1 MCDIVMKG
9 GITSGVVYP
18 GAILSLAPTYR
29 FRSIGGTS
37 AGAIAAAIVSAA
49 EHARRGANHVGFE
62 EVIANLPERLG
73 DAVGGKPFMLQLFQA
88 DKPTRP
94 LFTAAV
100 RFMSPHGK
108 VLGPLG
114 LLVAFRRSALAAGA
128 VGVSSVLLCTVGD
141 LDAALGV
148 AGVSASVA
156 IFAAGTVAETRRAL
170 RAIAANDFGFCRL
183 GPGVGSADKPALTS
197 WLHEQIQ
204 AAAGRTASAAP
215 LTFADL
221 WGVDPATG
229 PASADE
235 ARFAALRTLSHDAN
249 ERRVDLHMI
258 TTDLTQG
265 RPVRLPIL
273 YDRHA
278 PELEDDADQLLFD
291 RLELR
296 RFFPASVVEHL
307 VRCSEPLD
315 ADVRALE
322 STLFHPEELETAL
335 RGDDWANERARP
347 RLLRLPIGPDL
358 PVVVA
363 TRMSLSFPIL
373 ISGVPLWRLDRSGG
387 TPRIRRVI
395 FSDGGI
401 TSNFPIHFFDSPL
414 PRWPT
419 FGLNLTT
426 PEPGP
431 LPDPD
436 DAEKWVDPPPAPG
449 AVVADGMREIT
460 DLVSFGGAV
469 ADAAQ
474 NWRDNSQARL
484 PGFRD
489 RIAHIKLA
497 RREGGLNLAMQDG
510 AIERLNERGRV
521 AGAHLRRLFA
531 GADGRTGPIPHW
543 EDHRFARYR
552 VTMAV
557 MQRLLRSYRRGY
569 TTPAPGDDVTA
580 PYAERLARGE
590 TVGPFEFGAHERLE
604 AATATSDAYAALA
617 DEPGRGLL
625 DDENVPRPPA
635 TMRAVPPA

>member
-37 AGAIAAAIVSAA
+37 AGAVAAAIVSAA
-49 EHARRGANHVGFE
+49 EHARRGTDHVGFE
-62 EVIANLPERLG
+62 KVIAELPDELG
-73 DAVGGKPFMLQLFQA
+73 GAVGGKAFMLQLFQA

-94 LFTAAV
+94 LFNAATG
-100 RFMSPHGK
+100 FMRPHGK
-108 VLGPLG
+108 VLGPLR
-114 LLVAFRRSALAAGA
+114 LLVAFRRAAIAAGA

-141 LDAALGV
+141 LDAAFGV

-156 IFAAGTVAETRRAL
+156 IFVAGGVAETLRAL

-183 GPGVGSADKPALTS
+183 GPGVGSTDKPALTS
-197 WLHEQIQ
+197 WLHERVQT
-204 AAAGRTASAAP
+204 AAGRTTGAPP

-229 PASADE
+229 PASADV
-235 ARFAALRTLSHDAN
+235 ARFTALRTLSHEAN
-249 ERRVDLHMI
+249 DRLVDLHMI

-278 PELEDDADQLLFD
+278 PELEDNADQLLFD
-291 RLELR
+291 RLELL
-296 RFFPASVVEHL
+296 RFFPAAVVEHL

-315 ADVRALE
+315 ADVRAFE
-322 STLFHPEELETAL
+322 STLFHPDELETAL

-373 ISGVPLWRLDRSGG
+373 VSGVPLWRLVRSGG
-387 TPRIRRVI
+387 TSQIKRVI

-401 TSNFPIHFFDSPL
+401 TSNFPIHLFDSPL

-449 AVVADGMREIT
+449 ADVPDRMREIT
-460 DLVSFGGAV
+460 DLVSFAGALV
-469 ADAAQ
+469 DAAQ

-489 RIAHIKLA
+489 RISHIKLA
-497 RREGGLNLAMQDG
+497 SKEGGLNLAMKRD
-510 AIERLNERGRV
+510 AITRLNDRGKA
-521 AGAHLRRLFA
+521 AGRHLRERFA
-531 GADGRTGPIPHW
+531 GVDGRTGPIPHW

-569 TTPAPGDDVTA
+569 TTRAPDDDVTT

-590 TVGPFEFGAHERLE
+590 TAAPFEFRTHERYE
-604 AATATSDAYAALA
+604 AAIATSDAYCALA

-635 TMRAVPPA
+635 TMRTVPPV